1 MPMWVKMPKTTG
13 KRFNVRLWS
22 VVRDTADGWSCRW
35 ICRTLL
41 KEQVL
46 MVGNFEE
53 RGNGS
58 VGHRYY
64 AFAHM

>member
-1 MPMWVKMPKTTG
+1 MVVE
-13 KRFNVRLWS
+13 RVRMGG
-22 VVRDTADGWSCRW
+22 ADGYAG
-35 ICRTLL
+35 
-41 KEQVL
+41 QVL